1 MDLIL
6 SLQLY
11 NTNILISNMKL
22 TSIRNI
28 NKLSPREKEVAMYI
42 VDGEKTSIISKKLG
56 IKSNTV
62 STIKSRLFMK
72 LGVDSV
78 VGLYKMI
85 KG

>member
-1 MDLIL
+1 
-6 SLQLY
+6 
-11 NTNILISNMKL
+11 MKL